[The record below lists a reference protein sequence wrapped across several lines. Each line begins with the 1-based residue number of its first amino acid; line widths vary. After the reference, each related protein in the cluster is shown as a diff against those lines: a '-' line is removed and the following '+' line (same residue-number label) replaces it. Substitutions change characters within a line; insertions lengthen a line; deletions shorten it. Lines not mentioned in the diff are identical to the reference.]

1 MSHSKHF
8 LDHAPDSPSS
18 GDWNFATNSAL
29 SAPWTF
35 LHPTN
40 KLHTQSV
47 ALSKYIID
55 ALASS
60 VCASQSA
67 RFQNNRKRKRLGF
80 AQEHDNHV
88 LQLKQLYVEGFSSDQ
103 IWEQAL
109 RILQSSSEEIEHD
122 YTRNVSLH
130 HAQIPANRSDDMKLE
145 TDEWPIGGSN
155 TPLEDDTDQS
165 SDGSEEAGTESV
177 VGSDALS
184 HSDSEPKGMDDRSDD
199 GNSEDGGDKSH
210 DSHGQD
216 TYTQDRFNLN
226 DGFFSIDDFNR
237 QSEVFEKQDAR
248 GGADDDSDSDEED
261 INWHSNPLA
270 SASSVANPKPLS
282 RDTGS
287 DNESSNE
294 ESDEEGPTFDNMG
307 VHHELSSE
315 GGSDAGGADDNGW
328 VDTSDIKYSDFF
340 APPPR
345 KATGKISRPL
355 PKTQPRETDVDNDI
369 DRAMAD
375 VRRDLFDDE
384 GSADEMDASDNASG
398 EPQGQR
404 STHEKRRAQIADEI
418 RRLEAANV
426 AKKEWM
432 LGGEAR
438 AVERPVNSL
447 IEEDMEFERVGKPV
461 PIVTAEVSEDI
472 EELVKR
478 RILAL
483 EFDEIIRR
491 HPGISDA
498 RDARRARFEL
508 DDAKPQQSLAE
519 LYETDHLRATDPNYV
534 DPKDQKLVR
543 EHTEITNLWKEV
555 GSQLD
560 TLSNWHYK
568 PKAPQPSINVV
579 ADVATITMEDARPT
593 ASSTVN
599 DTVTLAPQEIYKPGD
614 NGNAAGERVLKNGA
628 SVSKEE
634 MTREEKAR
642 LRRQNKKQK
651 KSGIDHSKQTSGKAA
666 EKQQVVSDLRKGGV
680 KVIGKQGEVTDIQGN
695 RVSEMSAGGREKGAD
710 ILKL

>member
-8 LDHAPDSPSS
+8 LDHVPDALGSR
-18 GDWNFATNSAL
+18 DRNFVTNTAL
-29 SAPWTF
+29 SAAWTF

-47 ALSKYIID
+47 ALSKYMID

-60 VCASQSA
+60 VCASQGA
-67 RFQNNRKRKRLGF
+67 RLQNNRKRKRPGSP
-80 AQEHDNHV
+80 QESDNYV
-88 LQLKQLYVEGFSSDQ
+88 LQLKQLYVDGFSSEQ

-109 RILQSSSEEIEHD
+109 RILHSSSQEIEHD

-130 HAQIPANRSDDMKLE
+130 HAQIAATRPDNVELESDERS
-145 TDEWPIGGSN
+145 IGGSN
-155 TPLEDDTDQS
+155 TPLGDDTDQS
-165 SDGSEEAGTESV
+165 SDGSEEAGTEFAV
-177 VGSDALS
+177 DSDASS
-184 HSDSEPKGMDDRSDD
+184 HSGSEPRGFDDRSDD
-199 GNSEDGGDKSH
+199 GNSEDAGDISH
-210 DSHGQD
+210 DNHGQD
-216 TYTQDRFNLN
+216 TYMQDPFNLN
-226 DGFFSIDDFNR
+226 DGFFSIDDFNK

-248 GGADDDSDSDEED
+248 GGPDDDAESDEED

-270 SASSVANPKPLS
+270 STSSVANSKHHP
-282 RDTGS
+282 RDLGS
-287 DNESSNE
+287 DE

-307 VHHELSSE
+307 VDHGLSSE
-315 GGSDAGGADDNGW
+315 DGSDAGDSLDNGW
-328 VDTSDIKYSDFF
+328 INTSDIKYSDFF

-345 KATGKISRPL
+345 KATGKVSRPL
-355 PKTQPRETDVDNDI
+355 PKTQPRETIVDSDI

-375 VRRDLFDDE
+375 ARRDLFDDE
-384 GSADEMDASDNASG
+384 SSADEMDASDNVSSD
-398 EPQGQR
+398 PQGQR

-461 PIVTAEVSEDI
+461 PIVTAEISEDI

-478 RILAL
+478 RILAR

-491 HPGISDA
+491 HPGVSDA
-498 RDARRARFEL
+498 RDARRGRFEL
-508 DDAKPQQSLAE
+508 DDAKPQQGLAE

-543 EHTEITNLWKEV
+543 EHTEITNLWKEI

-579 ADVATITMEDARPT
+579 TDVATITMEDARPT

-599 DTVTLAPQEIYKPGD
+599 DTVTLAPQEIYTPGD
-614 NGNAAGERVLKNGA
+614 NGNAAGERVLKNGV

-651 KSGIDHSKQTSGKAA
+651 KSGNDPSRQTSGKAA
-666 EKQQVVSDLRKGGV
+666 ERQQVVSDLRKGGV

-695 RVSEMSAGGREKGAD
+695 RVSETSAGGRGKGAD
-710 ILKL
+710 MLKL